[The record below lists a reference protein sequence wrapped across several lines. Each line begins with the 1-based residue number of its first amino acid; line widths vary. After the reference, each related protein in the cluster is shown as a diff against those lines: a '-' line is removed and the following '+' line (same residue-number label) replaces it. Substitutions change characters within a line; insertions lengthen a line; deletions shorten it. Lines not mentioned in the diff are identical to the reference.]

1 MTTVMSKQREKIH
14 PHKFTLYVGIASIL
28 MMFAG
33 LTSAYVVKRNL
44 AGWEEVETPIHFWYS
59 TAAILLSSLTVQ
71 LALRAFK
78 QRAMQQYR
86 MFVGITL
93 LLGIAFVV
101 FQWIGFNWMW
111 DHGVQ
116 LRGASAGQFLYIIA
130 GLHALHVIGG
140 IVVLIIMFLKAF
152 LSRTK
157 SYNVT
162 PVDVA
167 ASYWHFVDAL
177 WIYLLIFF
185 IVIG

>member
-1 MTTVMSKQREKIH
+1 MTTVTTKQRQKIH

-33 LTSAYVVKRNL
+33 LTSAYIVKRNL
-44 AGWEEVETPIHFWYS
+44 AGWEEVETPVYFWYS
-59 TAAILLSSLTVQ
+59 TAAILLSSLTMQ

-78 QRAMQQYR
+78 QRSMQQYR
-86 MFVGITL
+86 LLIGTTL
-93 LLGIAFVV
+93 VLGVIFVV
-101 FQWIGFNWMW
+101 FQWVGFKWMW
-111 DHGVQ
+111 DHGVV

-140 IVVLIIMFLKAF
+140 IVVLLIMLGKAL
-152 LSRTK
+152 LSRTR
-157 SYNVT
+157 SYNT
-162 PVDVA
+162 TAVDVA

>member
-1 MTTVMSKQREKIH
+1 MTTVMTKQRQKMH

-59 TAAILLSSLTVQ
+59 TVAILLSSLTVQ

-78 QRAMQQYR
+78 QRSMQQYR

-101 FQWIGFNWMW
+101 FQWTGFNWMW

-140 IVVLIIMFLKAF
+140 IIVLIIMFLKAF